1 MSTPFGFGAGSPF
14 DMNSLGAAL
23 QQFGRM
29 LQQGE
34 GEGAIRWTVV
44 RDVARQTIAGSGDP
58 VVPDAQVRAVQDAF
72 RLSDVWLDEVVTF
85 PASTGPTHAWSRSQW
100 LVETLPVWE
109 RIVAPIGEQMQ
120 GAVASA
126 LPALPTDPDAILQS
140 LPENVRQMLPG
151 GIPPEMAQMIAP
163 MMGMMQQLGSAAFS
177 MQLGQSLGGLAS
189 EVLSSSDIGIP
200 LTLQP
205 TRALLPGNVADFGAG
220 LGVPNSDVLLFVALR
235 ESAHQRLFDH
245 VPWLRARVI
254 GAVEEYAR
262 HMHVNASRLTS
273 AMEDIDMSNPEALQ
287 DIMSRGLVEPE
298 PTEEQRVA
306 VARLETLLALVEGW
320 VDDVVTQAVGDR
332 LASLGQLREAIQR
345 RRAAGGPSEKTFST
359 LVGMQLRP
367 RAMREAGT
375 LFAALRS
382 MRGVEQRDALWNH
395 PDLLPSAEDLADP
408 LGFIETSGSSDLTP
422 PSE

>member
-1 MSTPFGFGAGSPF
+1 MSTPFGFGSGSPF

-23 QQFGRM
+23 QQLGRM
-29 LQQGE
+29 LQQGDD
-34 GEGAIRWTVV
+34 EGAIRWSVV
-44 RDVARQTIAGSGDP
+44 SEVARQAITAGGDP
-58 VVPDAQVRAVQDAF
+58 VVADAQARAVADAF
-72 RLSDVWLDEVVTF
+72 RLADVWLDEAVTF
-85 PASTGPTHAWSRSQW
+85 PASSGPAYAWSRSQW

-109 RIVAPIGEQMQ
+109 RVVAPIGEQMQ

-126 LPALPTDPDAILQS
+126 LPALPSDPAAILES

-177 MQLGQSLGGLAS
+177 IQLGQSLGGLAG
-189 EVLSSSDIGIP
+189 EVLSLSDIGIP
-200 LTLQP
+200 LTFHP
-205 TRALLPGNVADFGAG
+205 TRALLPGNISDFGAG
-220 LGVPNSDVLLFVALR
+220 LGLPNADVLLFVALR

-262 HMHVNASRLTS
+262 HMQVNTS
-273 AMEDIDMSNPEALQ
+273 LLSSALEDIDVSNPAALQ
-287 DIMSRGLVEPE
+287 EIMSRGLIEPE

-306 VARLETLLALVEGW
+306 IVRLETLLALVEGW

-332 LASLGQLREAIQR
+332 LASLGPLREAMQR
-345 RRAAGGPSEKTFST
+345 RRAAGGPSEKSFST
-359 LVGMQLRP
+359 LVGMNLRP

-382 MRGVEQRDALWNH
+382 MRGIEQRDALWNH
-395 PDLLPSAEDLADP
+395 PDLLPNAEDLNDP
-408 LGFIETSGSSDLTP
+408 LGFIETSGPSDLTAP
-422 PSE
+422 E